1 MPPSPRDSSDRSPAP
16 PPFPRPSAP
25 SSIGCINASSTTSIN
40 SFTPWA
46 SRSPHESRPEHRT
59 SQREQNPRYPPH
71 NGLHPLLGVEELL
84 VLLEREAVGHAGDVV
99 RDGARD
105 RLALLARAPGP
116 RGRACPT

>member
-71 NGLHPLLGVEELL
+71 NGLTVCRSDSLCQLLHPAHHQEEDDLSGKSHSI
-84 VLLEREAVGHAGDVV
+84 EE
-99 RDGARD
+99 DGA
-105 RLALLARAPGP
+105 
-116 RGRACPT
+116 

>member
-59 SQREQNPRYPPH
+59 SQREQNPRYRPH
-71 NGLHPLLGVEELL
+71 NGLSMTRRYDRNHRA
-84 VLLEREAVGHAGDVV
+84 VLEDQAGLNVVVLAHATSDQP
-99 RDGARD
+99 ARH
-105 RLALLARAPGP
+105 RQRVLARS
-116 RGRACPT
+116 

>member
-46 SRSPHESRPEHRT
+46 SRSPHDSRPEHRT
-59 SQREQNPRYPPH
+59 SQREQNPRYRPH
-71 NGLHPLLGVEELL
+71 NGLIRNTLREDSGTLPSRAGRVTEPKGAKRALSDLQQSVVGPLL
-84 VLLEREAVGHAGDVV
+84 AS
-99 RDGARD
+99 
-105 RLALLARAPGP
+105 
-116 RGRACPT
+116 